1 MLQKMS
7 LTPKNGRINVVIW
20 NDSTM
25 GRKRENV
32 YYILPNI
39 KLSTAK
45 FDQICNRK
53 LCTKELTELL
63 PIRLSPIHEENHKQL
78 YEFWTLVPSICTKKY
93 IVSLLIPCLSI
104 LFTIDSIEFRTLVP
118 AICITAWE
126 TSHRFWIPR
135 LKLANEDAA
144 GRDSIAHSIPSP

>member
-1 MLQKMS
+1 MICIISQNQIRSTSRVNMNQRCSKKMS

-53 LCTKELTELL
+53 LCTKEFTELL

-93 IVSLLIPCLSI
+93 TVSLLILCLSYSVYNRFCWI
-104 LFTIDSIEFRTLVP
+104 SDSSSCYL
-118 AICITAWE
+118 
-126 TSHRFWIPR
+126 HQR
-135 LKLANEDAA
+135 LRNLT
-144 GRDSIAHSIPSP
+144 